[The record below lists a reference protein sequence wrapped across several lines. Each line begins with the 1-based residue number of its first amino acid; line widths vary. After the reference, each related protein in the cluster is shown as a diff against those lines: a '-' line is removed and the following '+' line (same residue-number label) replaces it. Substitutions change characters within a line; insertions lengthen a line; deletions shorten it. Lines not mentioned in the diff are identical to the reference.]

1 MKNFLFIAAENDAL
15 YDCKVGGVAD
25 VIRDVPREIA
35 KKGDKVHVIVP
46 SYSRLHQTGT
56 LICHLNFTLRGE
68 PYVAYL
74 YKVIPKENHENI
86 SHYVIHHPEIQG
98 GDIGNIY
105 HHDLKEPFYSDTI
118 KYFIFCTAVAQA
130 IKQLEFGELDIV
142 HLHDWHT
149 STLLLLKRYHKD
161 YSDLNAIKFVFCIH
175 NLAIQGIRPFENS
188 FSSLK
193 TWFPDL
199 PYRVLDLRDPRYH
212 NCFNLMAIGIRF
224 ADVVHTVSPSY
235 KEDVLL
241 PSEHPEFVGGEGL
254 EKDLNQ
260 ADKEGRFFGI
270 LNGSEYPVK
279 NKVEMHPFYELIIST
294 ILVQLQQEV
303 LKYKFDF
310 LAHTAQKLLPYLQKK
325 PEFICSS
332 VARLTEQKFYFFKR
346 SPEAL
351 IQILQELEKINGV
364 YVLLGTGAPEYEHF
378 LRKISYQ
385 HKSLIFINFQS
396 EDIIDAIYREADLYF
411 MPSLFE
417 PCGISQMLA
426 MRNGQPCLA
435 HNTGGL
441 KDTISNEKTGFTFT
455 GSTYEEKVIDMV
467 AVFEKV
473 VKIFLYEKTS
483 WKQIKKNAQEMRFTW
498 EKSVKAYYDLLY
510 KIPEKTVERAS
521 ITYFWIP
528 ESGNGFLSE
537 CPVFRPIDFGPN

>member
-1 MKNFLFIAAENDAL
+1 MKNFLFIASENDAL
-15 YDCKVGGVAD
+15 NNCKVGGVAD

-35 KKGDKVHVIVP
+35 KKGDRVHVIVP
-46 SYSRLHQTGT
+46 SYSRLHQNGS
-56 LICHLNFTLRGE
+56 LICRLNFTLRGE

-74 YKVIPKENHENI
+74 YKVVPKENHENI
-86 SHYVIHHPEIQG
+86 HHYVIHHPEIQG
-98 GDIGNIY
+98 GNIGNIY
-105 HHDLKEPFYSDTI
+105 HHDLIEPFYSDTI

-130 IKQLEFGELDIV
+130 IKQQEFGKLDIV

-149 STLLLLKRYHKD
+149 STLLLLKKYHKD
-161 YSDLNAIKFVFCIH
+161 YSILNSIKFVFCIH
-175 NLAIQGIRPFENS
+175 NLAIQGIRPFEDS
-188 FSSLK
+188 YSSIK
-193 TWFPDL
+193 TWFPEL
-199 PYRVLDLRDPRYH
+199 PYRNSELRDPRYP

-241 PSEHPEFVGGEGL
+241 PSEPPEFVGGEGL
-254 EKDLNQ
+254 EEDLNR

-279 NKVEMHPFYELIIST
+279 SKVKTSPFFDLIISA

-303 LKYKFDF
+303 IKHKIDF
-310 LAHTAQKLLPYLQKK
+310 LAHTAQKIIPYLHKK

-351 IQILQELEKINGV
+351 IQILNELESINGV

-385 HKSLIFINFQS
+385 NKSLIFLNFQS
-396 EDIIDAIYREADLYF
+396 EDIIEAIYREADLYF

-426 MRNGQPCLA
+426 MRNGQPCLV
-435 HNTGGL
+435 HDTGGL
-441 KDTISNEKTGFTFT
+441 KDTISNEETGFTFS
-455 GSTYEEKVIDMV
+455 GATYEEKVKNMV

-473 VKIFLYEKTS
+473 VKIFLNEKTT
-483 WKQIKKNAQEMRFTW
+483 WKQIKKNARKMRFTW
-498 EKSVKAYYDLLY
+498 EKSVKAYYDFLY
-510 KIPEKTVERAS
+510 EIPEKLGETTSV
-521 ITYFWIP
+521 T
-528 ESGNGFLSE
+528 
-537 CPVFRPIDFGPN
+537 